1 MSHIPVRLAGADDL
15 SGVSALFRHL
25 HPDDPVLETGRAE
38 TIWRE
43 LLSHPMNK
51 VFVIDGVGHLKAT
64 CTLTIIP
71 NLTRGGRSYAV
82 IENVVTHPEC
92 RRTGMGSAVVAAA
105 VESAWGANC
114 YKVSLATGSRRES
127 TLRFYETAG
136 FVRNARNFFEMRRG

>member
-1 MSHIPVRLAGADDL
+1 MSHVQVRRAGADDL
-15 SGVSALFRHL
+15 SGVLALFRHL

-38 TIWRE
+38 AIWRE
-43 LLSHPMNK
+43 LLGQPSNK

-71 NLTRGGRSYAV
+71 SLARGGRGYAI

-105 VESAWGANC
+105 VEAAWAANC
-114 YKVSLATGSRRES
+114 YKVSLATGSQRES

-136 FVRNARNFFEMRRG
+136 FERNARNFFEMRRD

>member
-1 MSHIPVRLAGADDL
+1 MSQVPVRLAGADDL
-15 SGVSALFRHL
+15 SGVLALFRHL
-25 HPDDPVLETGRAE
+25 HPNDPVLEIRMAE

-43 LLSHPMNK
+43 LLSQPNNK

-71 NLTRGGRSYAV
+71 SLARGGRGYAV

-92 RRTGMGSAVVAAA
+92 RKTGMGSAVVAAA
-105 VESAWGANC
+105 VEAAWAANC
-114 YKVSLATGSRRES
+114 YKISLATGSQRES

-136 FVRNARNFFEMRRG
+136 FERNARNFFEMRRD

>member
-1 MSHIPVRLAGADDL
+1 MSHVPVRLAGADDL
-15 SGVSALFRHL
+15 SGVLALFRHL
-25 HPDDPVLETGRAE
+25 HPDDPVLETGMAE

-43 LLSHPMNK
+43 LLSQPNNK

-71 NLTRGGRSYAV
+71 SLARGGRGYAV

-92 RRTGMGSAVVAAA
+92 RKTGMGSAVVAAA
-105 VESAWGANC
+105 VEAAWAANC
-114 YKVSLATGSRRES
+114 YKVSLATGSQRES

-136 FVRNARNFFEMRRG
+136 FERNARNFFEMRRD